1 MMNEEF
7 IGVILSNA
15 KNLRDVST
23 PLRSAQHDK
32 PTLSYTILNILYFI
46 FDKRRFKVLQ

>member
-7 IGVILSNA
+7 ISVILSNA
-15 KNLRDVST
+15 KNPRDVST

-32 PTLSYTILNILYFI
+32 PTPLQKYLI
-46 FDKRRFKVLQ
+46 FDI